1 MSNNTTCTPC
11 SQCSNRALSISLLT
25 TTTLPCT
32 VLERYAVLEMKR
44 GGSRCEKIQRLG
56 YVEET
61 QRALFCKGGC
71 VSESKKI

>member
-11 SQCSNRALSISLLT
+11 NQCSSRALHISLLT

-32 VLERYAVLEMKR
+32 ALERYAVLERKR
-44 GGSRCEKIQRLG
+44 GRSRCEKIQRLG
-56 YVEET
+56 YVKET
-61 QRALFCKGGC
+61 QRALFLEGGC